1 MTKISAPSFDN
12 SAARL
17 RPVRFSK
24 RRAKTVLPDD
34 FADSIRVL
42 AFSDWRVQDIGD
54 VFRFVQSIEPVDFIL
69 YGGDDLGR
77 FEEEGFNYFSEL
89 ASHTKS
95 NQVLA
100 VIGNDD
106 LYQQKRVL
114 KAKDVHD
121 LYSQSYIFKN
131 FAFIGL
137 EASTSGPALFKHKE
151 EHFKEHLT
159 RQFKQVRGRRLVI
172 LSHTPPYG
180 VLDRGIRFA
189 EKDEFTRHIGSTS
202 LRHFTETKPV
212 DLIICG
218 HCHSQG
224 GNTEKLGDTTI
235 VNVSSHD
242 NRGAKGRF
250 AVISLANDGTI
261 DIEWHDTHEII
272 DTDSLR
278 QIYGIGPIKAEKL
291 VNSGVRT
298 ISEFVNCK
306 DLAKLSLSSELSE
319 KYLGLL
325 QLRGKSLLENKVY
338 QVAPFSIDQKKA
350 IFFDIETDIT
360 RKRVWLIGLQIDG
373 KFNQLYADNWKQEK
387 RILVEFSKILADNPD
402 YTLISFSGTNFDYR
416 ITLGAMQRH
425 GMKTDHL
432 ESHSHIDLSTL
443 LRRCF
448 IFPNQR
454 FALKDLGSYLKYPFR
469 NPDLDGLAVALAY
482 HRHAEEGKPLSNRI
496 LKYNED
502 DVKVLPFLISKACA
516 YSQETGSA

>member
-1 MTKISAPSFDN
+1 MTKTSTSSIYS

-17 RPVRFSK
+17 RPIKFSK
-24 RRAKTVLPDD
+24 RRAKRVSPDD
-34 FADSIRVL
+34 SADSIRIL

-54 VFRFVQSIEPVDFIL
+54 VFRFAQSIEPVDFIL

-106 LYQQKRVL
+106 LYLQKKVL
-114 KAKDVHD
+114 KAKGVHD

-137 EASTSGPALFKHKE
+137 EASTSGPALFQHKE
-151 EHFKEHLT
+151 EHFEEHLK
-159 RQFKQVRGRRLVI
+159 RQFKQARGKRLVV
-172 LSHTPPYG
+172 LSHTPPFG
-180 VLDRGIRFA
+180 ILDRGIRFA
-189 EKDEFTRHIGSTS
+189 EKDEFTSHIGSTS
-202 LRHFTETKPV
+202 LRDFVEKNPV

-224 GNTEKLGDTTI
+224 GNTEELGATTI

-242 NRGAKGRF
+242 NRGAKGKF
-250 AVISLANDGTI
+250 AVISLTKDGAV
-261 DIEWHDTHEII
+261 DVEWHDTLEMI
-272 DTDSLR
+272 DASSLR
-278 QIYGIGPIKAEKL
+278 QIYGIGPATSEKL
-291 VNSGVRT
+291 IKGGVRT
-298 ISEFVNCK
+298 IREFVNCK
-306 DLAKLSLSSELSE
+306 DLAKLSFSSELSE
-319 KYLGLL
+319 KHLGLL
-325 QLRGKSLLENKVY
+325 QLRGRSKLENKVF

-350 IFFDIETDIT
+350 IFFDIETDIAC
-360 RKRVWLIGLQIDG
+360 RRVWLIGLQIDG

-387 RILVEFSKILADNPD
+387 KILVEFSKILAANPD

-416 ITLGAMQRH
+416 VTLGAMQRH
-425 GMKTDHL
+425 RMKTNHL

-448 IFPNQR
+448 VFPNQR
-454 FALKDLGSYLKYPFR
+454 FALKELGSYLKYPFK

-482 HRHAEEGKPLSNRI
+482 HRHAEEGKPLSKRI

-502 DVKVLPFLISKACA
+502 DVMALPFLISKACA
-516 YSQETGSA
+516 YSQETESA